1 MTYTLNAPSNPIL
14 IQNYAEE
21 NIKPV
26 LGQLAGVYKVELN
39 GATPME
45 WQLEYDS
52 EQLSRLGITLGDVQ
66 VAINRHYEKEFLGI
80 CSIEKGP
87 DDKDWIRVVRTA
99 TGKET
104 EFEPDA
110 IKLETGDGT
119 VVTLDKLI
127 KVKHVEEQPQSYYRI
142 NGLNSIYLYITAE
155 ETANQ
160 LELSRQVKDRMAEL
174 QAKMP
179 AGYEVHIG
187 YDATEYIQ
195 KELIK
200 FISYRTDCADFI
212 AVCCIDY
219 PQFALSVSDSNQLD
233 YQHSRSCYFLLYLRT
248 GNAALFFGRYYHF
261 SQLGD
266 RQYYCHDRSYFAS

>member
-1 MTYTLNAPSNPIL
+1 M
-14 IQNYAEE
+14 IQQYAEE
-21 NIKPV
+21 KIKPV
-26 LGQLAGVYKVELN
+26 LGQLKGVYKVELN

-52 EQLSRLGITLGDVQ
+52 EQLSRLGITLQTVQ
-66 VAINRHYEKEFLGI
+66 RAINRHYEKEFLGI

-87 DDKDWIRVVRTA
+87 DDKDWIGLVRTA
-99 TGKET
+99 TGKEM

-179 AGYEVHIG
+179 PGMR
-187 YDATEYIQ
+187 YISVMTLRSIF
-195 KELIK
+195 KKNWIR
-200 FISYRTDCADFI
+200 FIF
-212 AVCCIDY
+212 V
-219 PQFALSVSDSNQLD
+219 PN
-233 YQHSRSCYFLLYLRT
+233 
-248 GNAALFFGRYYHF
+248 
-261 SQLGD
+261 
-266 RQYYCHDRSYFAS
+266 